1 MGYRPQT
8 RSPRNAGRGHQKSQ
22 HEKAKARTQK
32 HRAGGK
38 YLPEKQIATVEEVV
52 EKTLGSLNKLGN
64 QIFAL
69 SPFSQYFDDWLVN
82 LREVLSEFESSPA
95 ISADDQF
102 VKERSQTLVDVEGE
116 LAEKRLKEAELAETA
131 KTLSENNHLL
141 VQIDEEYAAK
151 TREIGSKS
159 NSKILRL
166 TQNVQNLE
174 EELDQLK
181 QMKTSFLGAFSKRA
195 KEQKL
200 AIATQKLNSAKSELE
215 LTVQNFTV
223 EQEKLHDEYE
233 KKKQAIIE
241 KVQSLEKEV
250 ENLET
255 DSSLEARRSACKALV
270 DAVNALIQRKTISP
284 S

>member
-8 RSPRNAGRGHQKSQ
+8 RSPRSAGRGHQKSQ
-22 HEKAKARTQK
+22 HEKAKARAQK
-32 HRAGGK
+32 HRAGGR
-38 YLPEKQIATVEEVV
+38 YLPEKQIVTAEEIV
-52 EKTLGSLNKLGN
+52 EKTLGSLNKLGS

-82 LREVLSEFESSPA
+82 LREVLSEFESS
-95 ISADDQF
+95 SALTADEQF
-102 VKERSQTLVDVEGE
+102 VKERSQVLTDIERE
-116 LAEKRLKEAELAETA
+116 LAEKRLKEAELVEAA
-131 KTLSENNHLL
+131 KTLAENNHLL

-151 TREIGSKS
+151 TRELGSRN
-159 NSKILRL
+159 NSKIQHL
-166 TQNVQNLE
+166 TKNVQDLE
-174 EELDQLK
+174 AEISQLR
-181 QMKTSFLGAFSKRA
+181 QMKTSFFGAFSKKA

-200 AIATQKLNSAKSELE
+200 AITTQKLNAAKSELE
-215 LTVQNFTV
+215 SAVQNFKD

-233 KKKQAIIE
+233 KEKQVVIE

-270 DAVNALIQRKTISP
+270 DAVNALIQRKAVS
-284 S
+284 SS

>member
-151 TREIGSKS
+151 TREIGSRN
-159 NSKILRL
+159 NSKIQHL

-233 KKKQAIIE
+233 KKKQAVIE

-255 DSSLEARRSACKALV
+255 DSSLEARQAACNALV
-270 DAVNALIQRKTISP
+270 NAVNALIQRKTISP

>member
-22 HEKAKARTQK
+22 HEKAKARTQR
-32 HRAGGK
+32 HRAGEK
-38 YLPEKQIATVEEVV
+38 YLPEKQIATAEEIV
-52 EKTLGSLNKLGN
+52 EKTLGSFSKLGI

-82 LREVLSEFESSPA
+82 LRETLAEFELNPA
-95 ISADDQF
+95 MSADDQF
-102 VKERSQTLVDVEGE
+102 VKERSQVLTGVERE
-116 LAEKRLKEAELAETA
+116 LTEKKLKEAELAETA

-141 VQIDEEYAAK
+141 VQIDQEYAAK
-151 TREIGSKS
+151 TREVGSKS
-159 NSKILRL
+159 NSKIQHL

-174 EELDQLK
+174 EELDQLR
-181 QMKTSFLGAFSKRA
+181 QMKTSFFGAFSKRA

-200 AIATQKLNSAKSELE
+200 AITTQKLNSAKSELE
-215 LTVQNFTV
+215 STVQNFTV

-233 KKKQAIIE
+233 KKKQVVIE

-270 DAVNALIQRKTISP
+270 DAVNALVQRKAVSP

>member
-1 MGYRPQT
+1 M
-8 RSPRNAGRGHQKSQ
+8 
-22 HEKAKARTQK
+22 QK

-38 YLPEKQIATVEEVV
+38 YLPEKQIATAEEVV
-52 EKTLGSLNKLGN
+52 EKILGSLNKLGN

-95 ISADDQF
+95 ISVDDQF
-102 VKERSQTLVDVEGE
+102 VKERSQILTDVERE
-116 LAEKRLKEAELAETA
+116 LAEKRRDEAVLVETA

-141 VQIDEEYAAK
+141 VQIDAEYSAK
-151 TREIGSKS
+151 TKEIGSRN
-159 NSKILRL
+159 NSKIQRL

-181 QMKTSFLGAFSKRA
+181 QMKTSFFGAFSKKA

-255 DSSLEARRSACKALV
+255 DSSLGARQAACNALV
-270 DAVNALIQRKTISP
+270 YAVNALVQRKTISP

>member
-22 HEKAKARTQK
+22 HEKAKARAQK

-38 YLPEKQIATVEEVV
+38 YLPEKQIATAKEIV

-116 LAEKRLKEAELAETA
+116 LAEKRLMEAELAETA

-174 EELDQLK
+174 EELDQLR
-181 QMKTSFLGAFSKRA
+181 QMKTSFFGAFSKRA

-233 KKKQAIIE
+233 KKKQVVIE
-241 KVQSLEKEV
+241 KVQGLEKEV

-255 DSSLEARRSACKALV
+255 DSSLEARQAACNALV
-270 DAVNALIQRKTISP
+270 YAVNALIQRKTISP